1 MCPSDNN
8 CFDNARKNSIYGDVK
23 TALLIEKYE
32 MWKSMM
38 WCLTKNIIVND
49 DEYKAAIIIF
59 NSSNYYNFA
68 QYSKT
73 HAYECYHTHNINLR
87 YRYFGIIPAKFYNH
101 QLPSLKILIVYT
113 RNDQN
118 KHFTLERYAH
128 QRKKYL
134 FTW

>member
-8 CFDNARKNSIYGDVK
+8 CFDIAWKNSIYGYVK

-59 NSSNYYNFA
+59 NSSNNQNFA
-68 QYSKT
+68 QYSNT
-73 HAYECYHTHNINLR
+73 HAECYYI
-87 YRYFGIIPAKFYNH
+87 
-101 QLPSLKILIVYT
+101 YT
-113 RNDQN
+113 MN
-118 KHFTLERYAH
+118 
-128 QRKKYL
+128 
-134 FTW
+134 